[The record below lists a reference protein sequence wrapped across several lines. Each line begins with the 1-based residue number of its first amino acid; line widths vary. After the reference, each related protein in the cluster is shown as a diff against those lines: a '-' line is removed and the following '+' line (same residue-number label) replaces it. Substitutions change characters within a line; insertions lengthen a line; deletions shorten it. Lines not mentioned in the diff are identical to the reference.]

1 MNPFDIVV
9 EYWPRLLD
17 GTLMT
22 LKLTFLGAFIAALFS
37 PGLALIRANTGPIA
51 QAPLRL

>member
-22 LKLTFLGAFIAALFS
+22 LKLTFLGAFIAA
-37 PGLALIRANTGPIA
+37 PQRIWCDDV
-51 QAPLRL
+51 